1 VGTSYRCR
9 RGQSMDH
16 PDAPHA
22 GRPHIGRW
30 PVRVDRLVYT
40 TITLMAV
47 LVIYDGWDEL
57 TITGVIAVIVGPV
70 TAIFLSHIFA
80 EALAHRVTTGHPL
93 TRRERRAVLVKESR
107 FLLIAVP
114 PLMLLLILAVAGVSY
129 TRSIQVIIIAGVLSL
144 GFWGGLAGRRAGLR
158 GWPLTVSV
166 LYGLCLG
173 GLILALQ
180 AILQPGNH
188 PFQP

>member
-1 VGTSYRCR
+1 
-9 RGQSMDH
+9 MDNQ
-16 PDAPHA
+16 DAPHA
-22 GRPHIGRW
+22 GRPRFGRW

-80 EALAHRVTTGHPL
+80 EALAHRVSTGQPL

-107 FLLIAVP
+107 FLLIVIP
-114 PLMLLLILAVAGVSY
+114 PLTLLLILAVAGISY
-129 TRSIQVIIIAGVLSL
+129 TRSIQVIIIAGLLSL

-158 GWPLTVSV
+158 GWPLAVSV

-173 GLILALQ
+173 CLILVLQ
-180 AILQPGNH
+180 AILQPGSY
-188 PFQP
+188 PFRP